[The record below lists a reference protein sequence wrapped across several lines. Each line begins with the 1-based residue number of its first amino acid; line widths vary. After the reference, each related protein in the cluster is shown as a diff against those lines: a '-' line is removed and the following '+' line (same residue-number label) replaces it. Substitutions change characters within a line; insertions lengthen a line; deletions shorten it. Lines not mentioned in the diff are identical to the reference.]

1 MCPCR
6 LERVSWPFDASVSA
20 MIAYDLIF
28 GAAAFAGLCAGVS
41 DLFFHIEQ
49 IDSGLPANRGRILK
63 DLVMILVPAFF
74 VALPLMLLH
83 ISRFD
88 LAAPAVQ
95 PLRFQ
100 GGRMRKREMELG
112 VSYGQHNKG
121 GWLLSMDRG
130 SRNL

>member
-1 MCPCR
+1 
-6 LERVSWPFDASVSA
+6 
-20 MIAYDLIF
+20 MIAWYLIF

-41 DLFFHIEQ
+41 DLFSHIEQ

-74 VALPLMLLH
+74 VALPLMLLLSSH
-83 ISRFD
+83 IIYPNSI
-88 LAAPAVQ
+88 
-95 PLRFQ
+95 LRPRLSKPRVFK
-100 GGRMRKREMELG
+100 GGGMRKRRMKLG
-112 VSYGQHNKG
+112 VSYGQYNKG